1 MDPHGQREIDP
12 LLYSTYPVTSDSVTQ
27 YCQYFPQVYA
37 FSCYKCSLA
46 QGWETIVIY
55 SECLYYF
62 DM

>member
-37 FSCYKCSLA
+37 FSC
-46 QGWETIVIY
+46 
-55 SECLYYF
+55 
-62 DM
+62 